1 MKAVVSVA
9 GKDSTGI
16 IARVTTM
23 LAARGVNVE
32 DISQTVMQDFF
43 AMIMLVETGDATV
56 GELRTQ
62 LEALGKEIGLQISI
76 LHEDVFT
83 SMHRI

>member
-23 LAARGVNVE
+23 LSARGVNVE
-32 DISQTVMQDFF
+32 DISQTVLQGFF
-43 AMIMLVETGDATV
+43 AMIMLVETGNATI
-56 GELRTQ
+56 GELRQ
-62 LEALGKEIGLQISI
+62 AGEALGKEIGVQISI